1 MDNSLKNKLKSVIDK
16 MINEGSS
23 SSNISNTN
31 VAGAF
36 STSDK
41 KGTVTIVTQK
51 TIAASPN
58 SVATPKVVNNKAV
71 NKATQKSNDY
81 ESVSDEVEEDDDD
94 RKSKSSVT
102 NKVKLFEN
110 EIANSPKILPDP
122 SSNTGEY
129 NVNFDFTDFENKI
142 NAAEESAKEQFQEKL
157 KQKVFNKKVLVRAS
171 KGQPGQPEKDYTIN
185 VSNVSVD
192 YYYDRY
198 VVVFKDEKDKE
209 YFLKPGYKVKLL
221 GQAEV
226 KPTHKA
232 PARINPPASTVPIPK
247 AKPVAPAQ
255 SVNPIQKQA

>member
-1 MDNSLKNKLKSVIDK
+1 MDVNLKNKLKSVIDK
-16 MINEGSS
+16 ILNEGSS
-23 SSNISNTN
+23 SSNITNTN

-36 STSDK
+36 SNGEK
-41 KGTVTIVTQK
+41 KGGVTIVTQK
-51 TIAASPN
+51 TIASSPN
-58 SVATPKVVNNKAV
+58 SVATSKAV
-71 NKATQKSNDY
+71 SKNNNDY
-81 ESVSDEVEEDDDD
+81 ESTSDEADDDD
-94 RKSKSSVT
+94 DDDLKSKSKSY
-102 NKVKLFEN
+102 NKVKLYEN
-110 EIANSPKILPDP
+110 EMAGSPKILPDP
-122 SSNTGEY
+122 TKDSSAEY

-142 NAAEESAKEQFQEKL
+142 NAAEEGAKEQFQEKL
-157 KQKVFNKKVLVRAS
+157 KQKVSNKKVLVRAS

-185 VSNVSVD
+185 VSGVSVD

-232 PARINPPASTVPIPK
+232 PARINPPMPVVSPPQ

-255 SVNPIQKQA
+255 AASPIQKPA